1 LDNLPVLLLNEAGKE
16 PGSPS
21 RPGVSGLPL
30 SAGVGQL
37 TPADNPGKDQNKGDT
52 AIWDERPV
60 APETFRRVLA
70 LLSPEPTSVDDIV
83 RRCQLSPPATVAVLL
98 ELELTGRVETLPG
111 NRVALLPGGID

>member
-1 LDNLPVLLLNEAGKE
+1 
-16 PGSPS
+16 
-21 RPGVSGLPL
+21 VSGLPL

-60 APETFRRVLA
+60 APETLRRVLA